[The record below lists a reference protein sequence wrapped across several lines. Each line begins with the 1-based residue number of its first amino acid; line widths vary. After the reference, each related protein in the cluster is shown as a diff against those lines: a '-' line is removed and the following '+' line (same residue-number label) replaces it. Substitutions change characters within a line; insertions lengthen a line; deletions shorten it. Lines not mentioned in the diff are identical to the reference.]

1 MGNEPFDRFPDLP
14 DRKMWPAFLV
24 DAVDGG
30 KYFILAHGGDQV
42 VLLSLI
48 PGDIMQSLVHGS
60 VQARLAIDLKTGA
73 VVSPLPGVDLNRWQ
87 ADMCGMV
94 DLYDQRKKEL
104 NDRPFD
110 LSEWNFIGSRRG
122 IPKKNR

>member
-24 DAVDGG
+24 DAVDSG
-30 KYFILAHGGDQV
+30 KYFILAHGGGQV

-48 PGDIMQSLVHGS
+48 PGDQIQSGVHGS
-60 VQARLAIDLKTGA
+60 VQARLAINLKTGA
-73 VVSPLPGVDLNRWQ
+73 VVNPLPGVNLNRWQ
-87 ADMCGMV
+87 AEMCGMV
-94 DLYDQRKKEL
+94 DLYDQRQKEL

-110 LSEWNFIGSRRG
+110 PSKWDFIDSVRG